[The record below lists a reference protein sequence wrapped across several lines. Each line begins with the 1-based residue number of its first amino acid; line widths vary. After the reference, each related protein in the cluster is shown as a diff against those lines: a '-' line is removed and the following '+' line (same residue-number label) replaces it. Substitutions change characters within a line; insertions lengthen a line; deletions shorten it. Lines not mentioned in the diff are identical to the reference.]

1 MIRSDKGQV
10 LVLVALAIFAL
21 LGLAALGIDVGY
33 MYSIR
38 NELQRSAD
46 TGALAGAS
54 VFTTADWNLQST
66 KDQAEARAKEFAT
79 KDKVAQTV
87 LTLSDVAVG
96 FPQVDHIEVVT
107 SRTAALF
114 FARVLGRDNQVITA
128 RAVAQARVVGS
139 KLPVQCVKPWAIP
152 YPWRDDPAYETDH
165 QPDLNGLYDGEGT
178 YNDVHLPGET
188 VDNTCVD
195 SVNHIGLCAGKQL
208 IVKIGTPNDNTSQSG
223 QQSAGQFFIIQGNL
237 DGENWY
243 TGGRDYRDYIES
255 GCFSLEMDKPLDLMT
270 GDKVGPT
277 KLAVQNLLDGDRGAR
292 WDDTLNRPTGG
303 SGGYDS
309 DDTWTSSPRVVR
321 VAIYDPSV
329 PMLGSEDGHG
339 THTYVPSPYSL
350 AGFWLEDLGAQG
362 TVTGRYIPA
371 EAFGVPDET
380 PGPGTGT
387 ELKVISL
394 VE

>member
-46 TGALAGAS
+46 SGALAGAS
-54 VFTTADWNLQST
+54 VFTTADWNLQTT
-66 KDQAEARAKEFAT
+66 KDQAEARAKEFAI

-114 FARVLGRDNQVITA
+114 FARVLGMDNKLITA
-128 RAVAQARVVGS
+128 RAVAKAAVVGS
-139 KLPVQCVKPWAIP
+139 NVPVNCIKPWAIP
-152 YPWRDDPAYETDH
+152 YPWLDDPAYGLDH
-165 QPDLNGLYDGEGT
+165 QGNLNGLYDGT
-178 YNDVHLPGET
+178 PAPGET
-188 VDNTCVD
+188 IYKTCVD
-195 SVNHIGLCAGKQL
+195 NVNGIGLCPGKQL
-208 IVKIGTPNDNTSQSG
+208 IVKIGTPNDNTSPSG

-237 DGENWY
+237 GGENWY
-243 TGGRDYRDYIES
+243 TGGAEYRYYIGN
-255 GCFSLEMDKPLDLMT
+255 GCFDVDMSLPLDLMT

-277 KLAVQNLLDGDRGAR
+277 RQGVQDLIDGDRGAR

-309 DDTWTSSPRVVR
+309 DNTWTSSPRVVR

-329 PMLGSEDGHG
+329 PMLGSTDGHG
-339 THTYVPSPYSL
+339 THTYVPSGYSL

-371 EAFGVPDET
+371 EAFGVPGQT
-380 PGPGTGT
+380 PGPETGT